1 MDSKENLPE
10 RDMLERHCSSVK
22 YLNPHTVNA
31 AEIGLVMSVYLAP
44 AVRSVLIITACICP
58 LFKCLLNKKFLNRE

>member
-1 MDSKENLPE
+1 MDSNVIRKPRNLE
-10 RDMLERHCSSVK
+10 KRHCSSMK

-44 AVRSVLIITACICP
+44 TVHSVLILTACICP
-58 LFKCLLNKKFLNRE
+58 